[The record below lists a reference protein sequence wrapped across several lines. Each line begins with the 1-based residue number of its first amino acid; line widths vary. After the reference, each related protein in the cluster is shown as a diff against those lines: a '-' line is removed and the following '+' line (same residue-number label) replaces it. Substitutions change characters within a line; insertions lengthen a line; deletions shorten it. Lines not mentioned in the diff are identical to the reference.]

1 MWCQVSYVHLFL
13 PPISSAVIT
22 ELVFMSY
29 CIISTMRQLAVL
41 SYFNFCYTKILNS
54 YFVLILQ
61 ISKEITLFYWYFT
74 ILWSLSS
81 MTSAHWKGKCP
92 SLTFIDA
99 CKHNIIVSIFFYVV
113 GNIVITNK
121 VSWNNFEAMSPNCLC
136 SDWRPGTSLLFVT
149 GLWSVYFNK
158 KWHNI

>member
-1 MWCQVSYVHLFL
+1 
-13 PPISSAVIT
+13 
-22 ELVFMSY
+22 MSY
-29 CIISTMRQLAVL
+29 CIISTTRQLAVL

-54 YFVLILQ
+54 YFVLLLQ

-81 MTSAHWKGKCP
+81 MTSAHWKRKCP

-99 CKHNIIVSIFFYVV
+99 CKQNIIVSIFFLYCR
-113 GNIVITNK
+113 K
-121 VSWNNFEAMSPNCLC
+121 HCYHKWNNFEAMSPNCLC

-158 KWHNI
+158 KWQHLAYLTFKYTRHLR